1 MVGEAVGARGA
12 SLVGTSIALFL
23 DRAPLTA
30 DKAHTGRGVRHVPPG
45 VKPTGTTHLD
55 YVHRVGRGRL
65 ALGRSLGKH
74 SGASVARK

>member
-1 MVGEAVGARGA
+1 MEHMAHITLFSTAY
-12 SLVGTSIALFL
+12 IALFL